1 MTRWKASGIHLL
13 ISFLVVGTITAT
25 IYFLWFPYGLIR
37 IAGMDRLLVTMLG
50 VDIVAGP
57 LLTLIVFKI
66 HDMRQT
72 RRDLSVIGLLQ
83 ASFMAYA
90 LHTAWISRP
99 VFLVWSVD
107 QMYLLYANEI
117 EPKHLADG
125 KVPGTRS
132 LSWVGPRLYAVSL
145 PKGHEVRA
153 AIFTDLIKSQTSL
166 ERLPKHYAA
175 YAREQQKILR
185 MAHKITDRP
194 LPDRLREAVLAEAV
208 AATGRPAESLR
219 VIPINSS
226 RDAAWMLIDA
236 NTARPLRTLPPPPIE
251 ITGKTGTE

>member
-1 MTRWKASGIHLL
+1 
-13 ISFLVVGTITAT
+13 
-25 IYFLWFPYGLIR
+25 
-37 IAGMDRLLVTMLG
+37 
-50 VDIVAGP
+50 
-57 LLTLIVFKI
+57 
-66 HDMRQT
+66 MRQT

-117 EPKHLADG
+117 EPRHLADG
-125 KVPGTRS
+125 RQAETRS
-132 LSWVGPRLYAVSL
+132 LSWLGPRLFAVSL
-145 PKGHEVRA
+145 PKAHEARA
-153 AIFTDLIKSQTSL
+153 AIFTDLIASQTSL

-175 YAREQQKILR
+175 YARQQKMILR
-185 MAHKITDRP
+185 MAHRISDRP
-194 LPDRLREAVLAEAV
+194 LPDRLRETVLTQAV

-236 NTARPLRTLPPPPIE
+236 STARPLRTLPPSPIE
-251 ITGKTGTE
+251 TTGKSGVE